1 MDRNLGAISAEI
13 DGGEATF
20 GLFYQWG
27 RKDPFVA
34 GSSVEYDV
42 DGNGNKT
49 MYPMRNGAGT
59 ACNTKYAQAAWTA
72 AEGDKTT
79 GTKAYAAAHP
89 MHFLAANKTSGDNN
103 WLAKGIGEFL
113 TDGDPNNG
121 LWSPFTKTIYDPC
134 PPGYMNPRNGMWRV
148 LESSTD
154 VIWHDAPSYGA
165 VYTTPDGQQS
175 WFPAQ
180 GYRSAHP
187 QDGGA
192 LLNVGVEHSI
202 IQLWTSELM
211 VSYPSCRAYSFYM
224 DSVLTNASAQDDAW
238 GYGLNVRCVK
248 VYEE

>member
-1 MDRNLGAISAEI
+1 
-13 DGGEATF
+13 
-20 GLFYQWG
+20 
-27 RKDPFVA
+27 
-34 GSSVEYDV
+34 
-42 DGNGNKT
+42 
-49 MYPMRNGAGT
+49 
-59 ACNTKYAQAAWTA
+59 
-72 AEGDKTT
+72 
-79 GTKAYAAAHP
+79 
-89 MHFLAANKTSGDNN
+89 
-103 WLAKGIGEFL
+103 
-113 TDGDPNNG
+113 
-121 LWSPFTKTIYDPC
+121 
-134 PPGYMNPRNGMWRV
+134 MNPRNGMWRV